1 MRAKINMPVRYIVM
15 LTICILLSC
24 YGYFEWSNN
33 YFATGFDSY
42 FHLQRIYEVREAFL
56 HNRIPGWLNFVTFH
70 HLGQAISGMY
80 PDISLWP
87 LIYITDGFDPI
98 HQVLVLRILLML
110 LTFFISY
117 LSLAHRFNKDNS
129 ALIAACYTLSG
140 LVLRSF
146 YLELQWGTAL
156 TMAFLFPIIFNYMD
170 LVKTEKLD
178 IKLVLKTSL
187 LGWVVLNS
195 HLMSIFVLY
204 LTLMV
209 FWCATVFVKRNYI
222 SLANI
227 VLSGSLLF
235 ITTLPVLYRYY
246 ILSKAKIAPPFSEGK
261 VAADSVMQ
269 MITNASIDA
278 RATFTTIALLAMAI
292 VIGNIDRSKVQK
304 LFPYIYLELFIVV
317 MGTGI
322 ASWGLL
328 ESLPFF
334 KNFQN
339 AGWRFMI
346 FASAIPLI
354 LVLINFSDKAAKKIS
369 VILLLLTVI
378 SAVSVVTGYIKNS
391 KNWDELSNKTD
402 RIVNADE
409 WTKVTST
416 GINSDKIVRN
426 IVPDYAPSEIRTV
439 NGEGG
444 VLTEDI
450 QKKIINNTVENNG
463 KPVTSKL
470 SYAPNEVVYSM
481 QKVSAG
487 KLVLP
492 VWGYSTLK
500 YNITENGKKVDYTIN
515 EDGWLM
521 LEVKDTSKA
530 TIRVQYAYPKTYVY
544 LLLLSVIGLGCSLI
558 ALLFLKHISRLS
570 QVP

>member
-1 MRAKINMPVRYIVM
+1 
-15 LTICILLSC
+15 
-24 YGYFEWSNN
+24 
-33 YFATGFDSY
+33 
-42 FHLQRIYEVREAFL
+42 
-56 HNRIPGWLNFVTFH
+56 
-70 HLGQAISGMY
+70 
-80 PDISLWP
+80 
-87 LIYITDGFDPI
+87 
-98 HQVLVLRILLML
+98 
-110 LTFFISY
+110 
-117 LSLAHRFNKDNS
+117 
-129 ALIAACYTLSG
+129 
-140 LVLRSF
+140 
-146 YLELQWGTAL
+146 
-156 TMAFLFPIIFNYMD
+156 MAFLFPIIFNYMD

-178 IKLVLKTSL
+178 IKLALKTSL

-195 HLMSIFVLY
+195 HLMSVFVLY

-209 FWCATVFVKRNYI
+209 FWSATVFVKRKYI
-222 SLANI
+222 SLVNI
-227 VLSGSLLF
+227 VLSGLLLF
-235 ITTLPVLYRYY
+235 ITSLPVLYRYY
-246 ILSKAKIAPPFSEGK
+246 ILSKAQIAPPFSEGK

-278 RATFTTIALLAMAI
+278 SATFTTIDLLAMAI
-292 VIGNIDRSKVQK
+292 VVGNIDRSKVQK
-304 LFPYIYLELFIVV
+304 LLPYIYLEIFIVV

-322 ASWGLL
+322 APWGLL

-339 AGWRFMI
+339 AGWCFT
-346 FASAIPLI
+346 SAIPLI

-369 VILLLLTVI
+369 IILLLLTVI

>member
-1 MRAKINMPVRYIVM
+1 
-15 LTICILLSC
+15 
-24 YGYFEWSNN
+24 
-33 YFATGFDSY
+33 
-42 FHLQRIYEVREAFL
+42 
-56 HNRIPGWLNFVTFH
+56 
-70 HLGQAISGMY
+70 
-80 PDISLWP
+80 
-87 LIYITDGFDPI
+87 
-98 HQVLVLRILLML
+98 
-110 LTFFISY
+110 
-117 LSLAHRFNKDNS
+117 
-129 ALIAACYTLSG
+129 
-140 LVLRSF
+140 
-146 YLELQWGTAL
+146 
-156 TMAFLFPIIFNYMD
+156 MD

-178 IKLVLKTSL
+178 IKLALKTSL

-195 HLMSIFVLY
+195 HLMSVFVLY

-209 FWCATVFVKRNYI
+209 FWSATVFVKRNYI

-235 ITTLPVLYRYY
+235 ITSLPVLYRYY

-278 RATFTTIALLAMAI
+278 SATFTTIALLAMAI
-292 VIGNIDRSKVQK
+292 VVGNIDRSKVQK
-304 LFPYIYLELFIVV
+304 LLPYIYLELFIVI

-322 ASWGLL
+322 APWGLL

-369 VILLLLTVI
+369 IILLLLTVI